1 MEEYALN
8 SFPEIASKDPLRLL
22 DLGNDAQILYDMA
35 THNST
40 GETDRAEKN
49 ILHALGEPYKPGEV
63 FFNAVTN
70 ASPLVAN
77 ALVRIV
83 GKSFPAI
90 RNGFERGFS
99 ASKPFYYAKDGKI
112 LTPTGRKATSAA
124 AKKIAEKTA
133 EKGIEEGTKFS
144 KYGNKADFAGASA
157 QGLKSGGKTLGKA
170 ALKGAREGL
179 LKDAATASIYN
190 VTRPKKAY
198 DTSATKGIILSLL
211 NADIEDPSRFNEDDV
226 KLAFETIWG
235 ADELNKALNEE
246 KISPREMISE
256 VRTAIR
262 ENPDKADKI
271 RADFIK
277 NKAARRGMTN
287 DNK

>member
-22 DLGNDAQILYDMA
+22 DLGNDAQVLYDMA

-63 FFNAVTN
+63 FFNAMTN

-77 ALVRIV
+77 ALVKGI
-83 GKSFPAI
+83 GKVLPAI
-90 RNGFERGFS
+90 GKGFKRGIK

-112 LTPTGRKATSAA
+112 LTPTGRKATSAV
-124 AKKIAEKTA
+124 AKKIAEKGA
-133 EKGIEEGTKFS
+133 EEGTKFS
-144 KYGNKADFAGASA
+144 KYGNKTNLTSAGL
-157 QGLKSGGKTLGKA
+157 QGLKTGGKTFGKA
-170 ALKGAREGL
+170 ALKGTGEGF
-179 LKDAATASIYN
+179 LKDAATTSVYAI
-190 VTRPKKAY
+190 TRPKAY
-198 DTSATKGIILSLL
+198 NMSTTKGLILSLL
-211 NADIEDPSRFNEDDV
+211 NADIEDPARFNEDDV

-235 ADELNKALNEE
+235 SDELDKALNEE